1 MSTLI
6 QPRNWLL
13 RNYVSITYNPIIE
26 KFCNLYFSLDEM
38 RQNELN
44 VHETLRKAQLKNMRH
59 VYSELSNTKSL
70 IDDAIESKYLIFFV
84 CFLIWPFWN
93 FQWAFWG
100 PESGPVAKH
109 FVIFIKKKVFYFY
122 IFVIQPCHA
131 PDVITNW
138 CYLIYFWY
146 IKILFKWLRRISRLK
161 MTCTTSQPWP
171 SHVLSQPA
179 HPPR

>member
-1 MSTLI
+1 MKWDRMNWMFTKPYVKRSWKTCDMSI
-6 QPRNWLL
+6 PNYRIRNHLL
-13 RNYVSITYNPIIE
+13 MMLLKVSIS
-26 KFCNLYFSLDEM
+26 YFSY
-38 RQNELN
+38 
-44 VHETLRKAQLKNMRH
+44 V
-59 VYSELSNTKSL
+59 
-70 IDDAIESKYLIFFV
+70 FWF
-84 CFLIWPFWN
+84 WPFWN